1 MKEESPPRGRFG
13 RLLQRAERRHVPL
26 LTILVTVGVVAAT
39 YLAGK
44 LIYRIK
50 DILLLIVVA
59 GFIALL
65 LNRFIIQIEKYDH
78 CSSLPFSEAKKM
90 ENEKNETKN
99 EEKINE
105 GRC

>member
-1 MKEESPPRGRFG
+1 MLRA
-13 RLLQRAERRHVPL
+13 AERRHVPL

-44 LIYRIK
+44 LIYRLK

-65 LNRFIIQIEKYDH
+65 LNPIVVLVQRHLVPRRGAAVAIGLDRK
-78 CSSLPFSEAKKM
+78 SVV
-90 ENEKNETKN
+90 
-99 EEKINE
+99 
-105 GRC
+105 

>member
-1 MKEESPPRGRFG
+1 MLRA
-13 RLLQRAERRHVPL
+13 AERRHVPL

-44 LIYRIK
+44 LLYRLK

-65 LNRFIIQIEKYDH
+65 LNPIVVLVQRKLVPRRGAPVAIVTIWAPPVSYTNLK
-78 CSSLPFSEAKKM
+78 LPT
-90 ENEKNETKN
+90 NTTV
-99 EEKINE
+99 
-105 GRC
+105 

>member
-1 MKEESPPRGRFG
+1 MLRA
-13 RLLQRAERRHVPL
+13 AERRHVPL

-44 LIYRIK
+44 LIYRLK

-65 LNRFIIQIEKYDH
+65 LNPIVVIVQRQLVPRRGAAVAIVTLLGH
-78 CSSLPFSEAKKM
+78 AGLHRP
-90 ENEKNETKN
+90 
-99 EEKINE
+99 
-105 GRC
+105 GRGVRRTRW

>member
-1 MKEESPPRGRFG
+1 MLRA
-13 RLLQRAERRHVPL
+13 AERRHVPL

-44 LIYRIK
+44 LLYRLK

-65 LNRFIIQIEKYDH
+65 LNPIVVLVQRNWSRAGARPSRSSPSGPRW
-78 CSSLPFSEAKKM
+78 CSSAWPWRSA
-90 ENEKNETKN
+90 T
-99 EEKINE
+99 
-105 GRC
+105 RW